1 MNFIF
6 EITRYI
12 FFLIIGIILIEWY
25 IKKKGWENSISK
37 SLIYVFTWKTI
48 MLFIYLGI
56 DFIIDPEAFFYSSI
70 IMLLISFFINIF
82 LAIIFFKLIFKQKI
96 IESIVIILII
106 VIIEI
111 ILESFLLYTILIP
124 ESLISSFNL

>member
-1 MNFIF
+1 MDFTF
-6 EITRYI
+6 EITCYI

-56 DFIIDPEAFFYSSI
+56 DFIIDPEDIFYSSI
-70 IMLLISFFINIF
+70 IMLLISFFINTF
-82 LAIIFFKLIFKQKI
+82 LAIIFFKLIFKQKM

-106 VIIEI
+106 VIIEL
-111 ILESFLLYTILIP
+111 ILESIILYSILFP
-124 ESLISSFNL
+124 STLIS